1 MKKVKEYRFTVFT
14 QDARI
19 DTISEVVNGINVTK
33 KTKFTWKLNFGQFGI
48 QNAKLGIESIL
59 ARDTSLIV
67 DNTKEI
73 YTIRCPSI
81 SSQYFYDTRDNTY
94 PNCPIIYMGELNFK
108 NTNPTQT
115 FCYDTHKDILNTDF
129 TLFIDNNKVS
139 QGNNLHGIA
148 ETLHIGITFILYD
161 ISDD

>member
-14 QDARI
+14 QDAKKE
-19 DTISEVVNGINVTK
+19 TISEAGVNKN
-33 KTKFTWKLNFGQFGI
+33 TKFTWMLNFGQFGI
-48 QNAKLGIESIL
+48 QNAKLGIESIV
-59 ARDTSLIV
+59 ANSFDVS
-67 DNTKEI
+67 KEI
-73 YTIRCPSI
+73 YTIRCLSI

-129 TLFIDNNKVS
+129 TLFIDNDKVS